1 MDAVYADV
9 IVDINSAALDRVFT
23 YALPDGV
30 EWTMGMRVEVPFG
43 ARRVEGYIIALRSNT
58 ELAPEK
64 IRQVLRPL
72 EDYGALDASQI
83 ELAKYMRAQC
93 KCTLSAALRLT
104 RDLVWL
110 MIPAQDARR
119 AGAGQ
124 GQAHGAAE
132 DSRTGAGRGD

>member
-1 MDAVYADV
+1 MVRG
-9 IVDINSAALDRVFT
+9 AL
-23 YALPDGV
+23 
-30 EWTMGMRVEVPFG
+30 
-43 ARRVEGYIIALRSNT
+43 EGYIIALRSNT

-93 KCTLSAALRLT
+93 KCTLSAALRL
-104 RDLVWL
+104 

>member
-64 IRQVLRPL
+64 IRR
-72 EDYGALDASQI
+72 Y
-83 ELAKYMRAQC
+83 RA
-93 KCTLSAALRLT
+93 R
-104 RDLVWL
+104 
-110 MIPAQDARR
+110 
-119 AGAGQ
+119 
-124 GQAHGAAE
+124 
-132 DSRTGAGRGD
+132 SRTMARWMQVR

>member
-93 KCTLSAALRLT
+93 KCTLSAALRL
-104 RDLVWL
+104 
-110 MIPAQDARR
+110 MIPAQM
-119 AGAGQ
+119 
-124 GQAHGAAE
+124 
-132 DSRTGAGRGD
+132 RG